1 MGDNTL
7 TEMKERMEKSI
18 KVLESELVKMRTGR
32 ANPAILEDV
41 KVEYYGTLTPL
52 KHLANIAA
60 PEPDLLVIRPYDKTQ
75 IRAME
80 KGILEANLGL
90 NPQITEDL
98 IRLKIPKLSEERRRE
113 LVKLIKERGEEAK
126 VAIRNIRRDTKEL
139 LEQMEEKGEISEDD
153 LHHKLQELDKITH
166 EYTQKIDKLM
176 ADKEKQL
183 LTV

>member
-1 MGDNTL
+1 MSDKML

-18 KVLESELVKMRTGR
+18 RVLEGELVKMRTGR

-41 KVEYYGTLTPL
+41 KVDYYGTHTPL
-52 KHLANIAA
+52 KHLANITA
-60 PEPDLLVIRPYDKTQ
+60 PEPDLLVVRPYDRTQ

-90 NPQITEDL
+90 NPQISEDL
-98 IRLKIPKLSEERRRE
+98 IRLKIPKLSEERRKE

-139 LEQMEEKGEISEDD
+139 LEKMEDRGEISEDD
-153 LHHKLQELDKITH
+153 LHHRLQEMDKITH
-166 EYTQKIDKLM
+166 EYTQKVDKLM

>member
-1 MGDNTL
+1 MSDKTL
-7 TEMKERMEKSI
+7 VEMKERMEKSI

-41 KVEYYGTLTPL
+41 KVDYYGTLTPL

-90 NPQITEDL
+90 NPQIDEDL

-113 LVKLIKERGEEAK
+113 LVKLIKERGEETK

-139 LEQMEEKGEISEDD
+139 LEQMEDKGEISEDD
-153 LHHKLQELDKITH
+153 LHKKLQEMDKITH
-166 EYTQKIDKLM
+166 DYTQKIDKLM